1 MFEIHGRV
9 DEKRLCN
16 STFNMDKANRF
27 LIDVNLPY
35 YFSIWNS
42 PEFLH
47 LRDVGENWK
56 DEQVWNDAK
65 TENLT
70 IVTKDADFS
79 NRVMVST
86 PPPKVIHIRFGN
98 LRMKNFHERI
108 SKVWQEVVNLNRTHK
123 LINIF
128 LDRIEAIG

>member
-56 DEQVWNDAK
+56 DEQVWNYAK

-79 NRVMVST
+79 NRCYGFDAAA
-86 PPPKVIHIRFGN
+86 KGN
-98 LRMKNFHERI
+98 TYPI
-108 SKVWQEVVNLNRTHK
+108 WQLEDEK
-123 LINIF
+123 F
-128 LDRIEAIG
+128 S